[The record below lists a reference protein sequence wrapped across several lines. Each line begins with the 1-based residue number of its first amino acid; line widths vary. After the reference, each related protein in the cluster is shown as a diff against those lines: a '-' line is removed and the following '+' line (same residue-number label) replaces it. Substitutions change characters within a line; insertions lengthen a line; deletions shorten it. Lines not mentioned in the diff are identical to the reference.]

1 MTNYTISINDAQK
14 KALEYNMISVQEW
27 IENFVNARAETAID
41 EIVNSEV
48 QRKLAAGETISGS
61 KEEIVL
67 AANIQS
73 AEERSTS
80 EQPDVNNISNTSPFV

>member
-1 MTNYTISINDAQK
+1 MSNYTVTLTDAQK
-14 KALEYNMISVQEW
+14 KALEHVTVSVQEW
-27 IENFVNARAETAID
+27 IENFVYARCEIAIED
-41 EIVNSEV
+41 IVNKEI